1 MNCPNCQAESNTV
14 SVKSLNPGMV
24 VNLDQCPK
32 CGGIWFDQDELY
44 QVPIDE
50 AKKIDA
56 ADKDLLEKL
65 GPINRNLLCPVD
77 ETKLGRLID
86 PNIPQDVHIFRCP
99 KCSGAWLNKGELIKF
114 DEEKKNKDL
123 PSKPKSKD
131 IRLSYAHRPYA
142 EIKKMLEKKMGKSA
156 YTDTVAKIVAYFTRP
171 IADTGPNFSLPD
183 QDIEEQSVLSPDE
196 KEQIAMTPPEQRE
209 ELYENFI
216 NYEQSGIEYK
226 AKKLAEM
233 FLSSIS
239 SSIAS
244 ILDFLFS
251 PNIDY

>member
-1 MNCPNCQAESNTV
+1 MICPNCQAESNTV

-56 ADKDLLEKL
+56 ADKDLLEKIV
-65 GPINRNLLCPVD
+65 PISSILLCPID
-77 ETKLGRLID
+77 KIKLSRLID

-123 PSKPKSKD
+123 PSKTKSND
-131 IRLSYAHRPYA
+131 LRASYEHKSYA
-142 EIKKMLEKKMGKSA
+142 EIKKILEKKMGKSA
-156 YTDTVAKIVAYFTRP
+156 YTNTVAKMVAYFTRS
-171 IADTGPNFSLPD
+171 ITDTGPNFSLPD
-183 QDIEEQSVLSPDE
+183 KDIDEQSVLSPDE

-209 ELYENFI
+209 EMYNNFI
-216 NYEQSGIEYK
+216 NYEQSSFEFK
-226 AKKLAEM
+226 AKKIAED
-233 FLSSIS
+233 IW

-244 ILDFLFS
+244 VLNFII
-251 PNIDY
+251 PIDKSD